1 MWLVV
6 TVDGGDLELK
16 NKKNKKTG
24 ARLSCQEKKKTM
36 EFYFSTVRKWTSL
49 TVQHPLQ
56 LFSSSELFSGPDN
69 YISMCLQHITT
80 QKALRDPSPN
90 GPL

>member
-24 ARLSCQEKKKTM
+24 ARLSCQEKKKNHGILFLYC
-36 EFYFSTVRKWTSL
+36 EEVNFLNRAASAPAFF
-49 TVQHPLQ
+49 Q
-56 LFSSSELFSGPDN
+56 L
-69 YISMCLQHITT
+69 
-80 QKALRDPSPN
+80 
-90 GPL
+90 

>member
-36 EFYFSTVRKWTSL
+36 EFYFSTVRK
-49 TVQHPLQ
+49 
-56 LFSSSELFSGPDN
+56 
-69 YISMCLQHITT
+69 
-80 QKALRDPSPN
+80 
-90 GPL
+90 